1 MGKGMIRP
9 AGALLVLGSLA
20 LGPCCLAQ
28 PASVA
33 EGGRLAE
40 DVCARCHNVTP
51 GGGGSW
57 TDAPS
62 FESIANRPRMSQA
75 WLADFVARPHM
86 HMLQRDYTRSQV
98 NSIAAYIMSLR
109 RE

>member
-1 MGKGMIRP
+1 MGKGTIRRS
-9 AGALLVLGSLA
+9 GALLVLWSVI

-33 EGGRLAE
+33 EGGRLAGE
-40 DVCARCHNVTP
+40 VCARCHNVNP

-62 FESIANRPRMSQA
+62 FESIANRPGMSRA
-75 WLADFVARPHM
+75 WLADFISKPHM
-86 HMLQRDYTRSQV
+86 HMLQRDYTPSQV
-98 NSIAAYIMSLR
+98 KSIAAYIISLR
-109 RE
+109 HQ